1 MASRLLLV
9 AVMSQGQQMLLLY
22 VAGLLGGEEVE
33 VEVPSDKIVKILL
46 HFTGVLPNSA
56 WFHGD
61 EQ

>member
-1 MASRLLLV
+1 
-9 AVMSQGQQMLLLY
+9 MSQGQQMLLLH